1 MNERPPVPVP
11 ERDTMIRKKP
21 RSIITVFALLFVTA
35 FPAGLSAGPET
46 DNAAYTI
53 KFGTMA
59 PSQSAWT
66 DLPVKLLIPIVHDM
80 FGNKIRLVVYYGG
93 TMGDDSDIIRK
104 IKLGQLH
111 ACCCTNQGTV
121 KAVPELSVLTLPLLF
136 RSYGEVDYVLAK
148 LRGPIESL
156 FEDRGFYLLFIV
168 DTGFLYFFSKNDCS
182 TLAAIQEHRVFSWFG
197 EIQLETFKQL
207 DIHPIPV
214 AIPELPSSIS
224 SGVTDAGTGPA
235 SWLLATQMYSHVHYA
250 LDLPLF
256 YGPSTGFISKKEVDK
271 FIQDIEKHPETFIAL
286 QKHFSSFIRNLKP
299 ESYLD
304 NLGVKEKT
312 YREAGMDVLSWL
324 QRQEL
329 GVPADVSALM
339 FGIFRKAE
347 KAWLS
352 SIRNFEKECFQGF
365 AKRGMKRVPL
375 ASEDHAR
382 FQKSAQTVWE
392 KYSGTI
398 FPEWLLQDILA
409 ALEEYRAQPGT
420 GIRK

>member
-1 MNERPPVPVP
+1 
-11 ERDTMIRKKP
+11 MIKKKP
-21 RSIITVFALLFVTA
+21 RSITTMISFLFVAA
-35 FPAGLSAGPET
+35 FPTGLSAGPET
-46 DNAAYTI
+46 SEAAYTI

-66 DLPVKLLIPIVHDM
+66 DLPVKLLIPIIHDM

-136 RSYGEVDYVLAK
+136 RSYDEVDYVFQK

-156 FEDRGFYLLFIV
+156 FEDQGFYLLFIV

-182 TLAAIQEHRVFSWFG
+182 TLAAIQAHRVFSWFG
-197 EIQLETFKQL
+197 QIQLETFKQL
-207 DIHPIPV
+207 DIHPVPV

-235 SWLLATQMYSHVHYA
+235 SWLLATQMYSHVRYA

-256 YGPSTGFISKKEVDK
+256 YGPSTGFISKKEVDN
-271 FIQDIEKHPETFIAL
+271 FIQDLEEHPEIFATFRKNFA
-286 QKHFSSFIRNLKP
+286 SFLGNLKP
-299 ESYLD
+299 EPYLD
-304 NLGVKEKT
+304 NLGIKEKT

-324 QRQEL
+324 KRREIDT
-329 GVPADVSALM
+329 PSDVSALL

-347 KAWLS
+347 RAWLT
-352 SIRNFEKECFQGF
+352 SIRDFEKECFQGF
-365 AKRGMKRVPL
+365 AKRGMKKVPL
-375 ASEDHAR
+375 AAEDHAR
-382 FQKSAQTVWE
+382 FEKAAQTVWK

-398 FPEWLLQDILA
+398 YPEWLLKDILA